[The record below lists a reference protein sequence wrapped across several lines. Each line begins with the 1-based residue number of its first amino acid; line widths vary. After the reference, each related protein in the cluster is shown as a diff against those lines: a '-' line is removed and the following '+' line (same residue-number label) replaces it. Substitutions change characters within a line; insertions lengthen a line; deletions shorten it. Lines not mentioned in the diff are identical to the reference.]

1 MTSATF
7 GWRSSSFS
15 PPFRWPWSVRTGMG
29 RPARAERCVDAV
41 AWIAMSQDRPSRSG
55 GSSTRGSGTGSGSR
69 SGSSKSKGSGGS
81 GKSGGKK
88 PGGTSGGQRGSYGSG
103 TSKPGSGGRSSGG
116 GSSRGGGSRSP
127 DRRDRPPPR
136 TEAERRAEQVRK
148 TRGPRRT
155 ERTPE
160 REREQIESRETEQ
173 WIDEGSV
180 RDAAVAATRR
190 GGSARRERPGPEVDP
205 EVVAEIH
212 AAIDPRRAARLS
224 ERLASASAALD
235 RERFDEARRMVA
247 PLVRE
252 LPQVAAVHEIN
263 GLAAYRTGRWK
274 HAAQSLEL
282 ARQLKPDP
290 ALLPVLAD
298 CYRAQKRWDDVD
310 TVWNDVKAA
319 SPPHDVMAEARI
331 VAAGAA
337 ADRGDIGRA
346 IEIMQPAQ
354 QAPKRVRAHHLRQW
368 YVLADLF
375 DRAGDTMSATRWF
388 QQIAAQEPQYADVRD
403 RLRALG
409 R

>member
-1 MTSATF
+1 M
-7 GWRSSSFS
+7 
-15 PPFRWPWSVRTGMG
+15 
-29 RPARAERCVDAV
+29 
-41 AWIAMSQDRPSRSG
+41 
-55 GSSTRGSGTGSGSR
+55 
-69 SGSSKSKGSGGS
+69 
-81 GKSGGKK
+81 
-88 PGGTSGGQRGSYGSG
+88 
-103 TSKPGSGGRSSGG
+103 
-116 GSSRGGGSRSP
+116 
-127 DRRDRPPPR
+127 
-136 TEAERRAEQVRK
+136 RK

-190 GGSARRERPGPEVDP
+190 GGSSDRDRPSPEVDP

-212 AAIDPRRAARLS
+212 AALDPRRAARLS

-263 GLAAYRTGRWK
+263 GLAAYRTGRWR

-298 CYRAQKRWDDVD
+298 SYRAMKRWDDVD
-310 TVWNDVKAA
+310 AVWRDVKAA
-319 SPPHDVMAEARI
+319 SPAHDVMAEARI
-331 VAAGAA
+331 VVASSY
-337 ADRGDIGRA
+337 ADRGDLGEA
-346 IEIMQPAQ
+346 IALMQPSQ

-368 YVLADLF
+368 YVLADF
-375 DRAGDTMSATRWF
+375 YDRAGDTVSATRWF
-388 QQIAAQEPQYADVRD
+388 QQIASREPHFADVRD